1 MPFGNFN
8 ACCTVSSL
16 SSVQFFATILSHPL
30 VIPLY
35 GLSAVAGSIV
45 NWTGCIVNETAI
57 CAMTCCVTPRN
68 RSSIRNKFNLKVRGI

>member
-8 ACCTVSSL
+8 ACCTVNSL
-16 SSVQFFATILSHPL
+16 ISVYIFAIILSHPL

-45 NWTGCIVNETAI
+45 NTTGCIVSWTAV